1 MRKFEKI
8 RHLNQGKGQM
18 NIMKRVISL
27 ISAIF
32 IAAASLTGCNIVKM
46 REDLFSSQMV
56 SDEEEMKRIEDI
68 VIRAL
73 EEKDAELL
81 KSIFSEKALSR
92 AEDID
97 RGIEYIFD
105 LYKGEFQEITY
116 ENHSVEGHIE
126 DGKHSRNIS
135 AQCDIKTTEGTY
147 TLAWYEWTVQE
158 HDPSEQGVY
167 RLHLRKSEDKK
178 GYRHIAGIDYPERY
192 RAHQTLSSIIKNK
205 IFEERNVSAF
215 KDMFTEAALN
225 NPASEGMIERLMD
238 RTKDFRYS
246 DIDDG
251 WVNYTGSEDGERQN
265 IYVEVNLTKVRP
277 GSFIM
282 YYSFDRDEPDKISI
296 FKFTEVEEGADLS
309 QYELGD
315 EITEPGIYFEELG

>member
-1 MRKFEKI
+1 
-8 RHLNQGKGQM
+8 M

-46 REDLFSSQMV
+46 REDLLSSQMA
-56 SDEEEMKRIEDI
+56 SADEEMKRIEDI

-81 KSIFSEKALSR
+81 KSIFSEKALAR

-116 ENHSVEGHIE
+116 ENHSEEGHIY
-126 DGKHSRNIS
+126 DGKHSRSILP
-135 AQCDIKTTEGTY
+135 QCDIKTTEGTY
-147 TLAWYEWTVQE
+147 TLAWDEWIVNE
-158 HDPSEQGVY
+158 HDPSAQGVY
-167 RLHLRKSEDKK
+167 WLVLIKSDERK
-178 GYRHIAGIDYPERY
+178 GYRHFAGIDYPERY

-205 IFEERNVSAF
+205 IFEERKVSAF

-225 NPASEGMIERLMD
+225 NPASEEMIERLMD
-238 RTKDFRYS
+238 ATKDFFYS
-246 DIDDG
+246 DIGDG
-251 WVNYTGSEDGERQN
+251 WVNYTGTEDGERQN
-265 IYVEVNLTKVRP
+265 VYVEVNLTQVRRRW
-277 GSFIM
+277 FIM

>member
-1 MRKFEKI
+1 
-8 RHLNQGKGQM
+8 M
-18 NIMKRVISL
+18 NIIKRMISL

-46 REDLFSSQMV
+46 REDLLSSQMV

-81 KSIFSEKALSR
+81 KSIFSEKALAR

-116 ENHSVEGHIE
+116 ENHSGEGQIY

-135 AQCDIKTTEGTY
+135 PHCDIKTTEGTY
-147 TLAWYEWTVQE
+147 TLSWDEWSVNE
-158 HDPSEQGVY
+158 HDPSAQGVSS
-167 RLHLRKSEDKK
+167 LQLGTPDDGK
-178 GYRHIAGIDYPERY
+178 GYWPVLGVDYPERY
-192 RAHQTLSSIIKNK
+192 CAHQTLSAIVDNK
-205 IFEERNVSAF
+205 VFEERNVSAF
-215 KDMFTEAALN
+215 KDMFTEEALN
-225 NPASEGMIERLMD
+225 NPASEEMIERLMD
-238 RTKDFRYS
+238 ATKDFRYWN
-246 DIDDG
+246 IGEG
-251 WVNYTGSEDGERQN
+251 WVNYTESEDGERQN
-265 IYVEVNLTKVRP
+265 IYIEVHLTIVRE
-277 GSFIM
+277 GWYIM

-315 EITEPGIYFEELG
+315 EITEPGIYFEELPQNSI